1 MNSFAHFQSTA
12 GISFY
17 LQMKDMRKL
26 TASLA
31 SFRSSCCRLAAMD
44 WAMRFLSGRVG
55 RNSYGREG
63 HARAI
68 VKNSQSFMVS

>member
-12 GISFY
+12 GVSFY
-17 LQMKDMRKL
+17 LKMKDMRKL

-31 SFRSSCCRLAAMD
+31 SFRNSCCRLAAMD
-44 WAMRFLSGRVG
+44 WAMRFLSGG
-55 RNSYGREG
+55 LGRE
-63 HARAI
+63 HARGI